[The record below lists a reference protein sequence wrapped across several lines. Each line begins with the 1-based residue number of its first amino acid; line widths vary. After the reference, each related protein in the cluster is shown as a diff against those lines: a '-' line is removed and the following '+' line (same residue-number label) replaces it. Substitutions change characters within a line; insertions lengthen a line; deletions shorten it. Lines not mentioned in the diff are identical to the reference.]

1 MMEPF
6 HQCLALGPVAI
17 YLLLLGVINLAR
29 RPLVVSG
36 GRDAAALGL
45 AVSGLVF
52 VGPMA
57 LLFPESVAA
66 HFGPAGTKY
75 LWLTFI
81 GLLAICLIMVL
92 LILRPRLIIY
102 NISVDQLRPIL
113 AEVVER
119 MDPEARWAGDCLF
132 LPGLG
137 VQLHLESFGWM
148 RNVSLVSSGP
158 KQDYQGWSRLGVE
171 LAAALRGIEV
181 PWNLGGRDVAQ
192 RRQRLGPR
200 AGLGHHS
207 RSAGDRADGVRVAG
221 YEMSHFFIADS
232 AAGSCPAFGATR
244 GPTDDFAIAHRF
256 ALLGVF
262 PDSMNVII
270 EACRELFADCMDL
283 GNNGVRTH
291 RKSPLSLGVCISR
304 AGHSPLRGKYVQS
317 AFSTPDWRCA
327 CSSTSIGILYR
338 SNGGNGNVKGC
349 RRLAFSG
356 NGTRSRRVC

>member
-1 MMEPF
+1 MEPF

-75 LWLTFI
+75 LWLMFI

-92 LILRPRLIIY
+92 LTLRPRLIIY
-102 NISVDQLRPIL
+102 NISVDQFRPIL

-119 MDPEARWAGDCLF
+119 MDPDARWAGDCLF

-158 KQDYQGWSRLGVE
+158 KQDYQGWSRLEAE
-171 LAAALRGIEV
+171 LAAALRSIEV
-181 PWNLGGRDVAQ
+181 PWNL
-192 RRQRLGPR
+192 
-200 AGLGHHS
+200 AGVMLLSVGNVLIIWLAWAIIH
-207 RSAGDRADGVRVAG
+207 D
-221 YEMSHFFIADS
+221 
-232 AAGSCPAFGATR
+232 PQ
-244 GPTDDFAIAHRF
+244 AIARTVF
-256 ALLGVF
+256 ELL
-262 PDSMNVII
+262 DM
-270 EACRELFADCMDL
+270 
-283 GNNGVRTH
+283 
-291 RKSPLSLGVCISR
+291 K
-304 AGHSPLRGKYVQS
+304 
-317 AFSTPDWRCA
+317 
-327 CSSTSIGILYR
+327 
-338 SNGGNGNVKGC
+338 
-349 RRLAFSG
+349 
-356 NGTRSRRVC
+356 